1 MTDTETQ
8 RARAFNAFPVL
19 RGFLSCALQD
29 AQFTESDEACE
40 QERDEY
46 DTGTIYD
53 CSESVFNWAV
63 DYCTRF
69 MCECATDIAAA
80 LETDHSARIA
90 DIYEAIGATLY
101 LTCVGHGVSFTD
113 DSTAHHAPHLERLE
127 QWAFDNRQE
136 SPYFGDDG
144 TLYA

>member
-1 MTDTETQ
+1 MIDTETQ
-8 RARAFNAFPVL
+8 RTSAFAAIPVL
-19 RGFLSCALQD
+19 RGFLACALQD
-29 AQFTESDEACE
+29 AQYTESDEACE

-53 CSESVFNWAV
+53 CSESVFEWAR
-63 DYCTRF
+63 DYCARF
-69 MCECATDIAAA
+69 MAECAIDIAAA
-80 LETDHSARIA
+80 LETGHSARIA
-90 DIYEAIGATLY
+90 GTHEAIGATLY

-127 QWAFDNRQE
+127 QWASDNRQE

-144 TLYA
+144 ALYA